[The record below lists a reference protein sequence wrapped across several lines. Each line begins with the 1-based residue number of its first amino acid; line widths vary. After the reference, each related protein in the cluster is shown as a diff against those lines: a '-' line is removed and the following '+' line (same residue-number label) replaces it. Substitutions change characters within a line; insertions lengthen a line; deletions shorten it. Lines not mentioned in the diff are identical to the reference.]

1 MSDANE
7 AEAFYDAV
15 PYEESDDDNEIN
27 PDLDQDSDEDYEF
40 EDVSDIQGIDDVEMD
55 PSAWVLAK
63 LNKEKKILRWLFII
77 LIFKNSERWLSK

>member
-40 EDVSDIQGIDDVEMD
+40 EDMSDIEDVDDIEMD

-63 LNKEKKILRWLFII
+63 LNKEKKDTTMVVHNPDIQKFR
-77 LIFKNSERWLSK
+77 

>member
-40 EDVSDIQGIDDVEMD
+40 EDMSDIEDVDDIEMD

-63 LNKEKKILRWLFII
+63 LNKKEKKRYYDGCLQ
-77 LIFKNSERWLSK
+77 S

>member
-27 PDLDQDSDEDYEF
+27 PDLDQDSDENYEF
-40 EDVSDIQGIDDVEMD
+40 EDMSDIEDVDDIEMD

-63 LNKEKKILRWLFII
+63 LDKGKKILQWLFTI
-77 LIFKNSERWLSK
+77 LISKNSET

>member
-27 PDLDQDSDEDYEF
+27 PDLDQDSDENYEF
-40 EDVSDIQGIDDVEMD
+40 EDMSDIEDVDDIEMD
-55 PSAWVLAK
+55 PSA
-63 LNKEKKILRWLFII
+63 
-77 LIFKNSERWLSK
+77 